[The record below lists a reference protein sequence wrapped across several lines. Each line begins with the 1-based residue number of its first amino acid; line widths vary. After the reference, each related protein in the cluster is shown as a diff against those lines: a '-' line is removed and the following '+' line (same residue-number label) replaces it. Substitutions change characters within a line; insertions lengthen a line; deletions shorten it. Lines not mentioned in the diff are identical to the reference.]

1 MARSPDGEHEPK
13 TRGRTVAVQNPNHES
28 DIWDREYSEPNVI
41 PSSTRESPSKALLL
55 FSEVLRF
62 GEFKHVL
69 DSGCGSGRNTVYLAS
84 KGCRVCAVDFSE
96 AALDRARNMV
106 TAAGFDARVQ
116 LLRHS
121 LLDRLPFR
129 DGSFDLIVDS
139 YVFCHFIDPGEQKS
153 YRDEMARLLSKGGIL
168 FCSAF
173 SPDDE
178 YYRGMVNDEQ
188 QRIILDPANG
198 IRKRLYSDLEFKEF
212 FAERFHIKFFVRFEF
227 DDRVRDSLYKRSV
240 IVTICEGR

>member
-1 MARSPDGEHEPK
+1 MQD
-13 TRGRTVAVQNPNHES
+13 PNQES
-28 DIWDREYSEPNVI
+28 KIWDREYSELHVI

-55 FSEVLRF
+55 FSEILRF

-69 DSGCGSGRNTVYLAS
+69 DSGCGPGRNTVYLAS

-96 AALDRARNMV
+96 VALNRAKKAV
-106 TAAGFDARVQ
+106 TAAGLDARVQ

-139 YVFCHFIDPGEQKS
+139 YVFCHFIDSGEQKS
-153 YRDEMARLLSKGGIL
+153 YRDEMARLLRKGGTF

-178 YYRGMVNDEQ
+178 YYREMMIDKR
-188 QRIILDPANG
+188 QRIIVDPANG
-198 IRKRLYSDLEFKEF
+198 VRKKLYCDLEFKQF
-212 FAERFHIKFFVRFEF
+212 FAERFHVKFFVRFEF
-227 DDRVRDSLYKRSV
+227 DDRVRGSLYRRNV
-240 IVTICEGR
+240 IVTICESR

>member
-1 MARSPDGEHEPK
+1 M
-13 TRGRTVAVQNPNHES
+13 QNPSQGNGL
-28 DIWDREYSEPNVI
+28 WDREYAELHVI

-62 GEFKHVL
+62 GQFKHVL
-69 DSGCGSGRNTVYLAS
+69 DSGCGLGRNSVYLAS
-84 KGCRVCAVDFSE
+84 KGCRVCAVDFSR
-96 AALDRARNMV
+96 AALDRARKAV
-106 TAAGFDARVQ
+106 SAAGFDSQVQ
-116 LLRHS
+116 LLQHS

-153 YRDEMARLLSKGGIL
+153 YRDEMARLLSNGGIF

-178 YYRGMVNDEQ
+178 YYHGMAIDEQ

-198 IRKRLYSDLEFKEF
+198 IQKRLYTDLEFKEF

-227 DDRVRDSLYKRSV
+227 DDRVRGSLYKRSV